1 MLSAYADMRQRGPTN
16 TKQEELLKVRR
27 TSQEQ
32 WDLIDRQRH
41 TQVAAL
47 QEDKTGLVQQ
57 LEELKGQLKTLR
69 CWRRTLHLRFPCS
82 DALSGKACARV

>member
-1 MLSAYADMRQRGPTN
+1 M
-16 TKQEELLKVRR
+16 RR

-47 QEDKTGLVQQ
+47 QEDKTRLAQQ
-57 LEELKGQLKTLR
+57 LEELKAQLKTLR
-69 CWRRTLHLRFPCS
+69 CWRRTLRLRLLCS
-82 DALSGKACARV
+82 DALSGNVCSRLERRPR